1 MSTDLFMRWSGSIEL
16 RLVLPVSSQGGK
28 YKAKL
33 AKCADRTMG
42 LWISK
47 ANPYMRVGMTQ
58 IPLARRS
65 PIPPDTCNLAS
76 AIEVVGD
83 RWTLLILRAALYGV
97 RRFDDFQAELK
108 CPRTVLSGRLRS
120 LVDAGLLV
128 KRPYKAPGKRAR
140 PEYLLSAMG
149 LSLRPIL
156 IGLTQ
161 WGDAWLAAGETPPIS
176 FTKAGTKS
184 AIRAA
189 FVDADG
195 REVRPDQIRTVIR
208 G

>member
-1 MSTDLFMRWSGSIEL
+1 
-16 RLVLPVSSQGGK
+16 
-28 YKAKL
+28 
-33 AKCADRTMG
+33 
-42 LWISK
+42 
-47 ANPYMRVGMTQ
+47 MRVGMTQ

-65 PIPPDTCNLAS
+65 PIPPETCNLAS

-108 CPRTVLSGRLRS
+108 CPRTVLSGRLKS
-120 LVDAGLLV
+120 LVDSGLLV

-161 WGDAWLAAGETPPIS
+161 WGDAWLAGGETPPIS

>member
-1 MSTDLFMRWSGSIEL
+1 
-16 RLVLPVSSQGGK
+16 
-28 YKAKL
+28 
-33 AKCADRTMG
+33 
-42 LWISK
+42 
-47 ANPYMRVGMTQ
+47 MRVSMTQ

-65 PIPPDTCNLAS
+65 PIPPESCNLAS

-108 CPRTVLSGRLRS
+108 CPRTVLSGRLKG

-140 PEYLLSAMG
+140 PEYTLSAMG

-161 WGDAWLAAGETPPIS
+161 WGDAWLGSGESAPIS
-176 FTKAGTKS
+176 FTKAGTKA

>member
-1 MSTDLFMRWSGSIEL
+1 
-16 RLVLPVSSQGGK
+16 
-28 YKAKL
+28 
-33 AKCADRTMG
+33 
-42 LWISK
+42 
-47 ANPYMRVGMTQ
+47 MTQ

-65 PIPPDTCNLAS
+65 PISPDTCNLAS

-108 CPRTVLSGRLRS
+108 CPRTVLSGRLKS
-120 LVDAGLLV
+120 LVDAGLLI

-156 IGLTQ
+156 TGPLNKQDGTP
-161 WGDAWLAAGETPPIS
+161 WLAEGETPPIS

>member
-1 MSTDLFMRWSGSIEL
+1 MI
-16 RLVLPVSSQGGK
+16 K
-28 YKAKL
+28 
-33 AKCADRTMG
+33 
-42 LWISK
+42 
-47 ANPYMRVGMTQ
+47 

-65 PIPPDTCNLAS
+65 PVPPESCNLS
-76 AIEVVGD
+76 RAIELIGD
-83 RWTLLILRAALYGV
+83 RWTLMILRAALYGV
-97 RRFDDFQAELK
+97 RRFDDFQAELG
-108 CPRTVLSGRLRS
+108 CPRTVLSGRLKQ
-120 LVDAGLLV
+120 LVESGLLT
-128 KRPYKAPGKRAR
+128 KQAYKVSGKRAR
-140 PEYLLSAMG
+140 PEYVLSAMG

-161 WGDAWLAAGETPPIS
+161 WGDVWLGKGESPPIS

-195 REVRPDQIRTVIR
+195 REVRPDQIRAVLR